1 MGFATCEYV
10 FSRCFTLFC
19 SLAVCFLLLWEAEDE
34 ISDVLLRKLG
44 DIVLTK
50 TQNLSKFPCHLTSEW
65 LGDMGFP
72 AAGQRIINTRTPLRA
87 PTGQLALQHTSCQP
101 PEVAPGDPPGPIG
114 GHGQLASCAQRCRA
128 LTTSQPKLT
137 NLKTG
142 SYLGTDSA
150 IFSDWS
156 VNRPRGHAQK
166 RSCGL

>member
-1 MGFATCEYV
+1 MRELKARPRMRKCSVKGFAHRAT
-10 FSRCFTLFC
+10 
-19 SLAVCFLLLWEAEDE
+19 AH
-34 ISDVLLRKLG
+34 
-44 DIVLTK
+44 
-50 TQNLSKFPCHLTSEW
+50 Q
-65 LGDMGFP
+65 GFP